1 MVLMRGVMAAARREF
16 PVDCTKAKWKRLS
29 AVKVLLKALGTCEF
43 FQLLTDVVEEGHM
56 VLGALAGR
64 QRRHLRLQD
73 RPRLHD
79 LKTAGLAFQKEEGL
93 EGHGFRGVFH
103 EIPQAGPGFDEADGG
118 EGGEGLPHGGPA
130 HPHHLGE
137 LRLRGE
143 LGLHGKDA
151 LLDGPEELLGHLG
164 GGLGWPDLAELHGVV
179 YLSDNMVALAIH
191 PVNSERGAA

>member
-1 MVLMRGVMAAARREF
+1 MEAFVRGEVLIEPF
-16 PVDCTKAKWKRLS
+16 
-29 AVKVLLKALGTCEF
+29 GTCEF
-43 FQLLTDVVEEGHM
+43 FQLLTDVTEEGHM

-79 LKTAGLAFQKEEGL
+79 LKAAGLAFQKEEGL

-103 EIPQAGPGFDEADGG
+103 EIPQTWSGFDEADGG
-118 EGGEGLPHGGPA
+118 EGGEGFPHGGPA

-151 LLDGPEELLGHLG
+151 LLNGPEELLGHLG
-164 GGLGWPDLAELHGVV
+164 RS
-179 YLSDNMVALAIH
+179 LS
-191 PVNSERGAA
+191 GANLTEFH